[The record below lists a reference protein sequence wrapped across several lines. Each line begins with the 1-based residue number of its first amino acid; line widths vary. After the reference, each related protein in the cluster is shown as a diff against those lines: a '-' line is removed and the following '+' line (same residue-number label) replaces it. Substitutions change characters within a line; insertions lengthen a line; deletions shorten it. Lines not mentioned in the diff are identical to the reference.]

1 MNNTRPRS
9 IARQPLKFPG
19 IVVTAAPAPTL
30 ADVMTRLTQLQQ
42 NQAQIL
48 KAVQALQT
56 NLIRLA
62 LMVDNMFEVT
72 NPVAKGGYNMVQN
85 VGEAAIQ
92 DMIQN
97 ANS

>member
-1 MNNTRPRS
+1 MNSIRTS
-9 IARQPLKFPG
+9 AIARQPLKFPG
-19 IVVTAAPAPTL
+19 IVVAAAPTPTL

-56 NLIRLA
+56 NQIRLA

-72 NPVAKGGYNMVQN
+72 NPVAQGRYNMVQN

-97 ANS
+97 ASS